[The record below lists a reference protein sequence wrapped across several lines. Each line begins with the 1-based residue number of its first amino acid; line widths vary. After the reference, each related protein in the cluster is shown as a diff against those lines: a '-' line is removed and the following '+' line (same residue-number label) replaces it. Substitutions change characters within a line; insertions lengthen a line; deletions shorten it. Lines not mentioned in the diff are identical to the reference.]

1 MFDFVSDGKI
11 DFSVPDTLWLNGLLQ
26 IAELFKVF
34 LSETK
39 SKKFDRDSFHKK
51 GKIDSFQFNVNFCYK
66 LKIDNV

>member
-39 SKKFDRDSFHKK
+39 SK
-51 GKIDSFQFNVNFCYK
+51 V
-66 LKIDNV
+66 